1 MKTILW
7 QMKQLTSEAKATASA
22 SQLRRMLLDSK
33 AVRGDDLVVEDL
45 QLPGGRA
52 RADVAVIR
60 EGIDG
65 FLIMPSTDR
74 MGRLARQV
82 HEYDRFF
89 RHSSIVTVPGH
100 LERIEELLPTNW
112 GIWIALGE
120 GRTLRLRCLRRAS
133 ANWRRSAEHI
143 ARLLTREEC
152 LSELEA
158 SRSFSGT
165 ETRSTAELIKKVGL
179 VRPLPELEAYLR
191 DCLLARWGV
200 QRGARDPNEV
210 DFVPAADYD
219 FGEQGGG
226 EPVLSLGHLARAGLS
241 TAGRY

>member
-1 MKTILW
+1 
-7 QMKQLTSEAKATASA
+7 MKQLTSEAKATADA
-22 SQLRRMLLDSK
+22 TQLRRLLLNSK
-33 AVRGDDLVVEDL
+33 AVRGGDLVVDDL

-52 RADVAVIR
+52 RADVAVIS
-60 EGIDG
+60 EGIAG
-65 FLIMPSTDR
+65 FLIMAGTDR

-89 RHSSIVTVPGH
+89 RHSNIVTVPGH
-100 LERIEELLPTNW
+100 PDRVEELLPNNW

-120 GRTLRLRCLRRAS
+120 GRRLRLRCLRKAS

-165 ETRSTAELIKKVGL
+165 ETRSTAELIKRVGL

-200 QRGARDPNEV
+200 QRGARGPNEV
-210 DFVPAADYD
+210 DFVPAEDYD

-226 EPVLSLGHLARAGLS
+226 EPVLSLAHLARAALA
-241 TAGRY
+241 TAGRP